1 MLAMPTDDRKAMGAR
16 CEALAAEHLAGK
28 GLRVRQRN
36 FRCKL
41 GEVDLICE
49 DGATLVFV
57 EVKARRGTRFGG
69 GAEAVDAR
77 KQARLM
83 AIATMYMAREGD
95 RPCRF
100 DVVAVTLT
108 GSRVQ
113 IEHLPN
119 AFP

>member
-1 MLAMPTDDRKAMGAR
+1 MRPDERKLLGAR
-16 CEALAAEHLAGK
+16 CEAIAAEHLQALGYR
-28 GLRVRQRN
+28 LRARN

-49 DGATLVFV
+49 DGRTIVFV
-57 EVKARRGTRFGG
+57 EVKARRGGRFGS

-77 KQARLM
+77 KQARLLR
-83 AIATMYMAREGD
+83 IAEAYMAREGE

-100 DVVAVTLT
+100 DVVVVSWRGAAAD
-108 GSRVQ
+108 